1 MRKSKLM
8 NGLKQQIIWITG
20 ASSGI
25 GEALA
30 LQLAQNGNKLILSG
44 RNKEALLRVREMCN
58 KTAKAEILVFDM
70 VAIENHHQIA
80 KDAWNIFGKID
91 VLINNAGVSQ
101 RAFAMETT
109 TAVERSLMEVN
120 YFAPI
125 SLTKALLPYFVEQ
138 KSGHIAVV
146 SSIAGKFGFTLR
158 STYAASKHALQGY
171 FEALRLELKDV
182 PVYVTII
189 CPGRVLTNISFNAV
203 QGNGTAHAK
212 LDDGQR
218 NGVSA
223 AKCAQKIEKAIKNK
237 EYEVLIG
244 KLELIPVFLR
254 RFCPP
259 LFYFLIKRVKAT

>member
-1 MRKSKLM
+1 M

-30 LQLAQNGNKLILSG
+30 IQLAKNGNKLILSG
-44 RNKEALLRVREMCN
+44 RNKEALQRVCEKCN
-58 KTAKAEILVFDM
+58 TTAKAEILVFDM
-70 VAIENHHQIA
+70 VDIENHHQIA
-80 KDAWNIFGKID
+80 KDAWNIFGNID

-101 RAFAMETT
+101 RSLVLETT

-120 YFAPI
+120 FYAPV
-125 SLTKALLPYFVEQ
+125 SLTKALLPYFVAQ
-138 KSGHIAVV
+138 KSGQIVV
-146 SSIAGKFGFTLR
+146 ISSIAGKFGFALR

-171 FEALRLELKDV
+171 FEALRLELKDI
-182 PVYVTII
+182 PIYVTVI
-189 CPGRVLTNISFNAV
+189 CPGRVLTNISYNAL
-203 QGNGTAHAK
+203 NGKGITHAK

-218 NGVSA
+218 HGISA

-237 EYEVLIG
+237 QYEVLIG

>member
-1 MRKSKLM
+1 M

-30 LQLAQNGNKLILSG
+30 LQLAKNGNKLILSG
-44 RNKEALLRVREMCN
+44 RNKEALMRVCEKCN
-58 KTAKAEILVFDM
+58 KTAKAEILVFDIID
-70 VAIENHHQIA
+70 IENHHEIA

-101 RAFAMETT
+101 RSLVMETT
-109 TAVERSLMEVN
+109 TAVERNLMEVN
-120 YFAPI
+120 FYAPV
-125 SLTKALLPYFVEQ
+125 SLTKALLPYFIEQ
-138 KSGHIAVV
+138 KSGQIVV
-146 SSIAGKFGFTLR
+146 ISSIAGKFGFALR

-171 FEALRLELKDV
+171 FEALRLELKDI
-182 PVYVTII
+182 PIYITII
-189 CPGRVLTNISFNAV
+189 CPGRVLTNISYNALNGK
-203 QGNGTAHAK
+203 GNTHAK

-218 NGVSA
+218 HGISA
-223 AKCAQKIEKAIKNK
+223 AKCARKIEKAIKNK
-237 EYEVLIG
+237 QYEVLIG

-254 RFCPP
+254 RFCPS

>member
-1 MRKSKLM
+1 M
-8 NGLKQQIIWITG
+8 NGLKQKIIWITG

-30 LQLAQNGNKLILSG
+30 LQLAKNENKLILSG
-44 RNKEALLRVREMCN
+44 RNKEALQRVCEKCN
-58 KTAKAEILVFDM
+58 ITAKAEILVFDM
-70 VAIENHHQIA
+70 VDIENHHQIA
-80 KDAWNIFGKID
+80 KNAWNIFGKID
-91 VLINNAGVSQ
+91 LLINNAGVSQ
-101 RAFAMETT
+101 RSPAMETSSD
-109 TAVERSLMEVN
+109 VERKLMEVN
-120 YFAPI
+120 YFAPV
-125 SLTKALLPYFVEQ
+125 SLTKAIVPYFIQQ

-171 FEALRLELKDV
+171 FEALRLELKEV
-182 PVYVTII
+182 PIYVTII
-189 CPGRVLTNISFNAV
+189 CPGRVLTNISYNAL
-203 QGNGTAHAK
+203 NGKGKAHAK

-223 AKCAQKIEKAIKNK
+223 AECAQKIEKAIKNK
-237 EYEVLIG
+237 QYEVLIG

>member
-1 MRKSKLM
+1 M
-8 NGLKQQIIWITG
+8 NGLKQKIIWITG

-30 LQLAQNGNKLILSG
+30 LQLAKNENKLILSG
-44 RNKEALLRVREMCN
+44 RNKEALQRVSEKCN
-58 KTAKAEILVFDM
+58 ITTKAEILVFDM
-70 VAIENHHQIA
+70 VDIENHHQIA
-80 KDAWNIFGKID
+80 KNAWNIFGKID
-91 VLINNAGVSQ
+91 LLINNAGVSQ
-101 RAFAMETT
+101 RSLAMETSSD
-109 TAVERSLMEVN
+109 VERKLMEVN
-120 YFAPI
+120 YFAPV
-125 SLTKALLPYFVEQ
+125 SLTKAIVPYFIQQ

-171 FEALRLELKDV
+171 FEALRLELKEV
-182 PVYVTII
+182 PIYVTII
-189 CPGRVLTNISFNAV
+189 CPGRVLTNISYNAL
-203 QGNGTAHAK
+203 NGKGKAHAK

-223 AKCAQKIEKAIKNK
+223 AECAQKIEKAIKNK
-237 EYEVLIG
+237 QYEVLIG